1 MGIACFCPA
10 ERVHYISEAKAIIG
24 EPVSTKGVGI
34 VNGTIAVLPKTATLK
49 TIDIRLTQTLK
60 TRSSLNRIVRS
71 DYDVGIPW
79 FSGAW
84 RPCLWRPYWIIKN
97 TFENADLNVERGSL
111 PAIPKFGPDPKG
123 LTNSDLQA
131 ILTEAGNVSAKALFF
146 CVNRSPPL

>member
-60 TRSSLNRIVRS
+60 RVLTVDTCKGSGVEGHGSS
-71 DYDVGIPW
+71 
-79 FSGAW
+79 
-84 RPCLWRPYWIIKN
+84 
-97 TFENADLNVERGSL
+97 
-111 PAIPKFGPDPKG
+111 
-123 LTNSDLQA
+123 
-131 ILTEAGNVSAKALFF
+131 
-146 CVNRSPPL
+146 